1 MVEAKIIPVHN
12 LIVDPKKEKPDSGS
26 VYPSPFDEL
35 VIGRHRHR
43 LSPAIGLTKF
53 GVNLVQLEPGARSSA
68 RHWHTEQDEFIFIV
82 EGTAILVIDDGNVEL
97 NEGMS
102 AGFPAGNANGH
113 QLYNQ
118 TTSTVWYLEVGD
130 RPQSEKVIYPD
141 VDMANTVTKGK
152 PHFTKKNG
160 DEFN

>member
-1 MVEAKIIPVHN
+1 MTKTKVISTNN
-12 LIVDPKKEKPDSGS
+12 LIVDPKKVKPDSSS
-26 VYPSPFDEL
+26 VYPPPFDEI
-35 VIGRHRHR
+35 VRGRHRHR

-53 GVNLVQLEPGARSSA
+53 GVNLVELEPGARSSA
-68 RHWHTEQDEFIFIV
+68 RHWHTEQDEFVFIL
-82 EGTAILVIDDGNVEL
+82 EGTATLITDDGHVEL

-113 QLYNQ
+113 QLYN
-118 TTSTVWYLEVGD
+118 TTSSNVWYLEVGD
-130 RPQSEKVIYPD
+130 RPPAEKVIYSD
-141 VDMANTVTKGK
+141 VNMANTVIEGH